1 MNFRVIVRIHPW
13 SEADR
18 PGQRLLA
25 FRGGRAGS
33 ETGLNVWLVPCS
45 PVLLELYERT
55 SNSR

>member
-45 PVLLELYERT
+45 PVLLELY
-55 SNSR
+55 